1 MACLQF
7 TIKIIAVYF
16 VNSVHDNTNWD
27 KIYNNLTYSETKM
40 YNNLTQ
46 KIHIWS
52 RMEISLRVK
61 KLNADEVLRSKLRY
75 IGQIYYTVSKHMG
88 KKIEERI

>member
-1 MACLQF
+1 
-7 TIKIIAVYF
+7 
-16 VNSVHDNTNWD
+16 
-27 KIYNNLTYSETKM
+27 M

-52 RMEISLRVK
+52 RMEISLRAK

-75 IGQIYYTVSKHMG
+75 IGQIYYTLSKHMG